1 MRKKKIQNILE
12 KNLKVEIDKNKNIK
26 LTNLKNYDSF
36 TLVKIIVEI
45 ENINKKKIP
54 LNKLNKIFKIK
65 DLLKL

>member
-12 KNLKVEIDKNKNIK
+12 KNLKVKISKNTNIK
-26 LTNLKNYDSF
+26 LIDLKNYDSF
-36 TLVKIIVEI
+36 TLVKIIIEI

>member
-45 ENINKKKIP
+45 ENINKQ
-54 LNKLNKIFKIK
+54 IK
-65 DLLKL
+65 

>member
-65 DLLKL
+65 DLLRL

>member
-36 TLVKIIVEI
+36 HSNHLSMHMEFHHVLSVQHSS
-45 ENINKKKIP
+45 
-54 LNKLNKIFKIK
+54 L
-65 DLLKL
+65 

>member
-1 MRKKKIQNILE
+1 MRKKKIQNILV

-36 TLVKIIVEI
+36 TLVKIIIEI

>member
-36 TLVKIIVEI
+36 TLVKIIIEI
-45 ENINKKKIP
+45 ENINKKKI
-54 LNKLNKIFKIK
+54 LINKLNKIFKIK